1 LPDTEYVN
9 GTKITYKT
17 SKSHTKKLIADFF
30 AKTSQPRILEE
41 QLSKKTEKSSSNS
54 A

>member
-1 LPDTEYVN
+1 MPDTEYVN
-9 GTKITYKT
+9 GTKVTYKT

-41 QLSKKTEKSSSNS
+41 QLAKKTEENNPNS